1 MIQAVLEGKS
11 LGYEYKE
18 DILTSTVLGATRY
31 LKPEMALIPFIE
43 LAFLYNQGRTTLWE
57 RLKSEGIE
65 LRCYRDVEYIFWP
78 CNQKS
83 GEPDLI
89 LIFRDHVHG
98 LDDLLLVVE
107 AKFKSE
113 KSGTKENDQLARY
126 FKAVTSDLES
136 FIEPK
141 VSSFKGKKGYI
152 VYLTEAE
159 AYSEITAS
167 TEIIENRHNIKDNVF
182 HLRWHQLRKTFE
194 EMYPYYSS
202 FEKTIIDDLMNFME
216 RLGLRDFSVIS
227 LPDKS
232 LAAGFSM
239 PYPVF
244 YYGESS
250 TVENTTYFDQL
261 ANLDITME
269 ETIFYRGDQSE

>member
-1 MIQAVLEGKS
+1 
-11 LGYEYKE
+11 
-18 DILTSTVLGATRY
+18 
-31 LKPEMALIPFIE
+31 MALIPFIE
-43 LAFLYNQGRTTLWE
+43 LAFLYNQGRTFLWE

-65 LRCYRDVEYIFWP
+65 LRCYRDVDYIFRP
-78 CNQKS
+78 CNQES

-89 LIFRDHVHG
+89 LIFRDHVHD

-113 KSGTKENDQLARY
+113 KSGTKGNDQLARY
-126 FKAVTSDLES
+126 FEAVTSDVEG
-136 FIEPK
+136 FTEPK

-152 VYLTEAE
+152 IYLTEAE

-167 TEIIENRHNIKDNVF
+167 TEIIESRHNIKDNVF
-182 HLRWHQLRKTFE
+182 HLRWHQLHKTFE

-202 FEKTIIDDLMNFME
+202 FEKTIIDDLMKFTE
-216 RLGLRDFSVIS
+216 KLGLRDFSGIS

-232 LAAGFSM
+232 LAVGFSM
-239 PYPVF
+239 SYPVF

-250 TVENTTYFDQL
+250 TCD
-261 ANLDITME
+261 TMLSQRYA
-269 ETIFYRGDQSE
+269 TIFHGEQSEL